1 MSRYIYRGRHQAGD
15 AHVALAQPAH
25 TANLDKDIFK
35 NAWETIQKAWGCKSL

>member
-25 TANLDKDIFK
+25 TANLDNDVHDERMGVKK
-35 NAWETIQKAWGCKSL
+35 C

>member
-25 TANLDKDIFK
+25 TANLDKEYKDIYK
-35 NAWETIQKAWGCKSL
+35 NALGENKC

>member
-25 TANLDKDIFK
+25 TANLDNDIEK
-35 NAWETIQKAWGCKSL
+35 NAWESKILVMGLKTH